1 MTKKILLLLLAAVLL
16 AVSALAEEFHA
27 LLPAGAVIEEND
39 GTQLRAALESGEVLL
54 LSVDESGAPV
64 SLVTETPA
72 DLPAVETVRDAAEA
86 AVLAEYPGAR
96 ILLADVPESGGMV
109 ISFLTEN
116 WSGVALVHGD
126 RIVSREL
133 VFGRFIDG
141 EYLTYA
147 GARAALLLLRPD
159 AVIDE
164 LELDEDDGL
173 LLYEGEAYI
182 GRSEYEFELSART
195 GKLLEWE
202 AN

>member
-1 MTKKILLLLLAAVLL
+1 MTKKILVLLLAAVLC
-16 AVSALAEEFHA
+16 ACASAEELHA

-39 GTQLRAALESGEVLL
+39 GMQLRAVAGSGEVLL
-54 LSVDESGAPV
+54 LSLNETGAPV

-72 DLPAVETVRDAAEA
+72 DLPAVETARDAAEA
-86 AVLAEYPGAR
+86 AVLAEYSGAR
-96 ILLADVPESGGMV
+96 ILTADVPESGGMV

-116 WSGVALVHGD
+116 LSGTALVHGD
-126 RIVSREL
+126 QIVSREL

-141 EYLTYA
+141 EYLTYD

-164 LELDEDDGL
+164 IERDEDDGL

-202 AN
+202 N